1 MKSEDKRATVKLDL
15 TNRDILRF
23 AKRVTGKNYNE
34 FLRDFLESWILCAS
48 AYREFTYTIN
58 VHSPESF
65 EVKFYGKPALISLS
79 KKITSDLEAE
89 EFERDSLAM
98 VEKSTTFSNVA
109 NQISRTNKANQI
121 AKNQRAK
128 IIKRCK

>member
-15 TNRDILRF
+15 TNRDIHRF
-23 AKRVTGKNYNE
+23 AKRVTGKDYNE

-58 VHSPESF
+58 VHSPESI
-65 EVKFYGKPALISLS
+65 EVRFYGKPALISLS

-89 EFERDSLAM
+89 EFERDALAL

-109 NQISRTNKANQI
+109 NQIAR
-121 AKNQRAK
+121 
-128 IIKRCK
+128 KRQNRMVVKCK

>member
-23 AKRVTGKNYNE
+23 AKRVTGKDYHE

-58 VHSPESF
+58 VHSPESI
-65 EVKFYGKPALISLS
+65 EVRFYGKPALISLS

-89 EFERDSLAM
+89 EFERDALAL

-109 NQISRTNKANQI
+109 NQIAR
-121 AKNQRAK
+121 
-128 IIKRCK
+128 KRQNRMVVKCK

>member
-23 AKRVTGKNYNE
+23 AKRVTGKDYNE

-58 VHSPESF
+58 VHSPESI
-65 EVKFYGKPALISLS
+65 EVRFYGKPALISLS

-89 EFERDSLAM
+89 EFERDALAL

-109 NQISRTNKANQI
+109 NQIAR
-121 AKNQRAK
+121 
-128 IIKRCK
+128 KRQNRMVVKCK